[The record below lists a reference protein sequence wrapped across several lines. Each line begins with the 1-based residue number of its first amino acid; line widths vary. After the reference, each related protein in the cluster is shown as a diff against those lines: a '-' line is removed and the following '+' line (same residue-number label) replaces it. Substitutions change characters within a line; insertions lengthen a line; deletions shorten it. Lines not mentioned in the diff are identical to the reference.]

1 MIRRPPRSTR
11 TDTLF
16 PYTTLFRSEAAMATI
31 PPPPSVDPV
40 LPPDT
45 PSSAPSPLAFTDYR
59 YYWVARF
66 TAVMATIAM
75 VVVIGYQLYDTAR
88 SDYGMTIREASFQL
102 GLLGLVQFV
111 PLAVLTPI
119 AGWAADRFERRS
131 VAIFSNLIDIDR
143 SEDRRVGEGCDRTC
157 GYRGA
162 AET

>member
-16 PYTTLFRSEAAMATI
+16 PYPTLFRS
-31 PPPPSVDPV
+31 
-40 LPPDT
+40 
-45 PSSAPSPLAFTDYR
+45 
-59 YYWVARF
+59 YWVARF

-102 GLLGLVQFV
+102 GLLGLVQLV
-111 PLAVLTPI
+111 PLAVLTPL

-131 VAIFSNLIDIDR
+131 VVIFCTLHAIRL
-143 SEDRRVGEGCDRTC
+143 
-157 GYRGA
+157 A
-162 AET
+162 AMLRWFPWIAGLTLPQLLTRNSGGSG